1 MASAPSVNREA
12 FELYLK
18 GRYFWNRRNT
28 EGLNKALYYFQ
39 QAAEKDPGYAPA
51 QAGLAD
57 TYSLLGSAGYD
68 VLPAAEA
75 KQRARE
81 AAQKALHIDDTLAEA
96 HASLAFLIYS
106 YDWEW
111 TTAESVFKRAIALNP
126 NYPTARQ
133 WYSEL
138 LME

>member
-1 MASAPSVNREA
+1 M
-12 FELYLK
+12 K

-28 EGLNKALYYFQ
+28 EGLIKALYYFQ

-96 HASLAFLIYS
+96 HAALAFCDLQLRLGM
-106 YDWEW
+106 DDGR
-111 TTAESVFKRAIALNP
+111 ESV
-126 NYPTARQ
+126 
-133 WYSEL
+133 
-138 LME
+138 